1 MFDKLNQM
9 KTNFA
14 DQRLLTITT
23 IAFCGF
29 MSFSEVSRF
38 LSRFGFS
45 NT

>member
-14 DQRLLTITT
+14 DQRLLITT